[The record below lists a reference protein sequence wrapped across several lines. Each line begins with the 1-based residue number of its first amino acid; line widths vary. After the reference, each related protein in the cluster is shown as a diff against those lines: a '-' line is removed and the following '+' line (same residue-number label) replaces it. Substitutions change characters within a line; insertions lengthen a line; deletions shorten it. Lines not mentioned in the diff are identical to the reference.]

1 MKDLMTGEELTFT
14 CQKWMSRDEDDGEI
28 CREMPAQR
36 ISETPVQLL
45 PGNTSLMHAKIKDI
59 QSQFRSCLLFMGN

>member
-45 PGNTSLMHAKIKDI
+45 PGKIKHI
-59 QSQFRSCLLFMGN
+59 RSQFRSCLLFMGN